1 MTNQYYAT
9 TTNDE
14 VKGDTNEKAGNATET
29 EEVSE
34 ARRNENDDEKE
45 PGILSILEKEI
56 KELEIFTSQAETFSK
71 RFHDN
76 KRLNFFKEM
85 TAPETSTP
93 SPGSF
98 QTVTSTESHLDMPL
112 TGSSNLQDFKIPLPP
127 LKNKASSMEKLAE
140 HLENLPED
148 VTKEGTDRK
157 NSVSSDTDSTMK
169 EKKSFFRRGSKTLS
183 LKRNASL
190 KKDITLKMD
199 LSLSRDENVSG
210 DLKKREG
217 LEKSNAEEL
226 KPDDGKKSK
235 SIFRR
240 GSKEKYSLSR
250 ENTSENMKGKGLMCW
265 APILKPVRKISK
277 KCIKSSM
284 FHILM

>member
-1 MTNQYYAT
+1 MSNHAT

-14 VKGDTNEKAGNATET
+14 APEDTNVKADNATET
-29 EEVSE
+29 EEGSE
-34 ARRNENDDEKE
+34 AKRNNNDDEKE
-45 PGILSILEKEI
+45 PGILGILDKEI
-56 KELEIFTSQAETFSK
+56 KELEIFTRQAETFSK
-71 RFHDN
+71 RFHEN
-76 KRLNFFKEM
+76 KRLNFCKEM
-85 TAPETSTP
+85 TAPETSPP

-98 QTVTSTESHLDMPL
+98 QTVTSTENHLNMPL
-112 TGSSNLQDFKIPLPP
+112 IGGIVQDFKLPLPP
-127 LKNKASSMEKLAE
+127 LKNKDSPMDKMVENFE
-140 HLENLPED
+140 NQLEY

-157 NSVSSDTDSTMK
+157 NSVSSDTMK

-190 KKDITLKMD
+190 QKDISLKTD
-199 LSLSRDENVSG
+199 LSIGREENVS

-217 LEKSNAEEL
+217 LDKSTEEL
-226 KPDDGKKSK
+226 KPDDGKKRK
-235 SIFRR
+235 SFFRR

>member
-1 MTNQYYAT
+1 MSNHAT

-14 VKGDTNEKAGNATET
+14 APEDTNVKADNATET
-29 EEVSE
+29 EEGSE
-34 ARRNENDDEKE
+34 AKRNNNDDEKE
-45 PGILSILEKEI
+45 PGILGILDKEI
-56 KELEIFTSQAETFSK
+56 KELEIFTRQAETFSK
-71 RFHDN
+71 RFHEN
-76 KRLNFFKEM
+76 KRLNFCKEM
-85 TAPETSTP
+85 TAPETSPP

-98 QTVTSTESHLDMPL
+98 QTVTSTENHLNMPL
-112 TGSSNLQDFKIPLPP
+112 IGGIVQDFKLPLPP
-127 LKNKASSMEKLAE
+127 LKNKDSPMDKMVENFE
-140 HLENLPED
+140 NQLEY

-157 NSVSSDTDSTMK
+157 NSVSSDTMK

-190 KKDITLKMD
+190 QKDISLKTD
-199 LSLSRDENVSG
+199 LSIGREENVS

-217 LEKSNAEEL
+217 LDKSTEEL
-226 KPDDGKKSK
+226 KPDDGKKRK

>member
-1 MTNQYYAT
+1 MSNHAT

-14 VKGDTNEKAGNATET
+14 APEDTNVKADNATET
-29 EEVSE
+29 EEGSE
-34 ARRNENDDEKE
+34 AKRNNNDDEKE
-45 PGILSILEKEI
+45 PGILGILDKEI
-56 KELEIFTSQAETFSK
+56 KELEIFTRQAETFSK
-71 RFHDN
+71 SFHEN
-76 KRLNFFKEM
+76 KRLNFCKEM
-85 TAPETSTP
+85 TAPETSPP

-98 QTVTSTESHLDMPL
+98 QTVTSTENHLNMPL
-112 TGSSNLQDFKIPLPP
+112 IGGIVQDFKLPLPP
-127 LKNKASSMEKLAE
+127 LKNKDSPMDKMVENFE
-140 HLENLPED
+140 NQLEY

-157 NSVSSDTDSTMK
+157 NSVSSDTMK

-190 KKDITLKMD
+190 QKDISLKTD
-199 LSLSRDENVSG
+199 LSIGREENVS

-217 LEKSNAEEL
+217 LDKSTEEL
-226 KPDDGKKSK
+226 KPDDGKKRK
-235 SIFRR
+235 SFFRR

-250 ENTSENMKGKGLMCW
+250 ENTSENMKGKSLMCW

>member
-1 MTNQYYAT
+1 M
-9 TTNDE
+9 
-14 VKGDTNEKAGNATET
+14 
-29 EEVSE
+29 
-34 ARRNENDDEKE
+34 
-45 PGILSILEKEI
+45 SILDKEI
-56 KELEIFTSQAETFSK
+56 EELEIFTNQAETFSK

-85 TAPETSTP
+85 TTPETSTP
-93 SPGSF
+93 SPGSL
-98 QTVTSTESHLDMPL
+98 QTVTSHLDMTL

-127 LKNKASSMEKLAE
+127 LKNKASSMEKMAE

-148 VTKEGTDRK
+148 VNKEGTDRK
-157 NSVSSDTDSTMK
+157 NSASSDTDSTMK

-190 KKDITLKMD
+190 KKDITLNMD

-217 LEKSNAEEL
+217 LEKNAEDL
-226 KPDDGKKSK
+226 KPNDGKKSK

-265 APILKPVRKISK
+265 TPILKPVRKISK

>member
-98 QTVTSTESHLDMPL
+98 QAVTSHLDMPL

-226 KPDDGKKSK
+226 KPDEGKKSK